1 MPPASDR
8 RTSFCHDEAFSPTLR
23 STLPSRR
30 AARGP
35 GMPWWGAGLRG
46 AVMSLLLVLCRRAGC
61 HRRCLFVEGDRSAEH
76 DINQIVFPF
85 PRFTPNTGSS
95 LGAQQFMHPLARSD
109 SHRCTSKFYSRW
121 LHGSFARQ
129 KSNTHRSTS
138 MQVVARG
145 SLLYGG
151 GCTTNGE
158 HWTPLPSLLS
168 RLVKNRQWQ
177 IMNIYM

>member
-1 MPPASDR
+1 
-8 RTSFCHDEAFSPTLR
+8 
-23 STLPSRR
+23 
-30 AARGP
+30 
-35 GMPWWGAGLRG
+35 MPWWGAGLRG
-46 AVMSLLLVLCRRAGC
+46 AVMLLLLVLCRRAGC

-95 LGAQQFMHPLARSD
+95 LEAQQFMHPLRIDPTLNVASVATVNPCTVLLRASD
-109 SHRCTSKFYSRW
+109 LT
-121 LHGSFARQ
+121 
-129 KSNTHRSTS
+129 THRSMS

-168 RLVKNRQWQ
+168 RLVMK
-177 IMNIYM
+177 

>member
-1 MPPASDR
+1 MPPADDR
-8 RTSFCHDEAFSPTLR
+8 CTSFRHDEAFSPTLR

-35 GMPWWGAGLRG
+35 LPWWGAGLRG
-46 AVMSLLLVLCRRAGC
+46 TVMSLLLILCRRAGC
-61 HRRCLFVEGDRSAEH
+61 HCRCFFVEGGRSAER

-95 LGAQQFMHPLARSD
+95 LEAQQFMHPLGIDPTLNVASVATVTPCTVLLRASD
-109 SHRCTSKFYSRW
+109 LT
-121 LHGSFARQ
+121 
-129 KSNTHRSTS
+129 THRSMS

-145 SLLYGG
+145 SLLYGC

-158 HWTPLPSLLS
+158 HWTSLLF
-168 RLVKNRQWQ
+168 LLLLGW
-177 IMNIYM
+177 

>member
-8 RTSFCHDEAFSPTLR
+8 HTSFLHDEAFSPTLR
-23 STLPSRR
+23 STLPLRR
-30 AARGP
+30 VARGP

-95 LGAQQFMHPLARSD
+95 LEAQQFMHPLRIDPTLNVASVATVNPCTVLVRASD
-109 SHRCTSKFYSRW
+109 LT
-121 LHGSFARQ
+121 
-129 KSNTHRSTS
+129 THRSMS

-158 HWTPLPSLLS
+158 HWTPLLSLLS
-168 RLVKNRQWQ
+168 
-177 IMNIYM
+177 